1 MLHTRLVRLTL
12 IILTTAL
19 IVGGFSLVKS
29 AQAATSTVMGKAWWG
44 GAEPSYLYMDCS
56 ESETGDH
63 LDSPGNFNGN
73 ADPPG
78 FKFFSSPCS
87 TINYHTYINDLG
99 NFSGSAWND
108 TRGLVTF
115 DATTPPP
122 FGYAAFNTNCPNLC
136 DGTNNCW
143 ACYNENDQKV
153 YGWARVVND
162 GTWIKFDTATSS
174 NYVQIKSWDMASDT
188 APFYNSPTS
197 LAPGDFVGNA
207 TTSVDTISFNCKS
220 EYGLNNGGSC
230 GSRDYKVYI
239 GNLQIAHLSAPN
251 WSYSDAC
258 DNRDARKA
266 VLKWWVK
273 SGQQAG
279 YEIVVNTANP
289 FVSTSTA
296 TCWSGIQTNAVARQ
310 YTVDSSNCPA
320 FSYNTNY
327 YWWVRLYDANG
338 QATQWYQFGAV
349 DGHNGALDEQTDGD
363 PDSESRTFT
372 TYKHEFPSPFFS
384 WTPFDILVGTSTDFT
399 AIGTTSSQYYT
410 TAAPLTPVNCSGPNC
425 FYVWSTSDDHAII
438 SATTSATTSIT
449 FQDATGT
456 TASLL
461 VTDIDSYV
469 CSTSTALNINYGLP
483 IWREVKAE

>member
-1 MLHTRLVRLTL
+1 MKLTRLTL
-12 IILTTAL
+12 IILSAAI

-29 AQAATSTVMGKAWWG
+29 AQAATSTVIGEAWWG
-44 GAEPSYLYMDCS
+44 GAEPYLYMDCS

-73 ADPPG
+73 ANPPG

-99 NFSGSAWND
+99 NFSGSAWNN

-115 DATTPPP
+115 DATTSPPDS
-122 FGYAAFNTNCPNLC
+122 YAFNSHCPTCTLGNS
-136 DGTNNCW
+136 CW
-143 ACYNENDQKV
+143 ACYNEDDQRV

-162 GTWIKFDTATSS
+162 GDWIRFDTATSS
-174 NYVQIKSWDMASDT
+174 NYVQIKSWNAASST
-188 APFYNSPTS
+188 NPFYSN
-197 LAPGDFVGNA
+197 LEPGDFIGNA

-220 EYGLNNGGSC
+220 ESGGNSC

-239 GNLQIAHLSAPN
+239 GNLQIAHLGAPN

-279 YEIVVNTANP
+279 YEIVVNTASP

-296 TCWSGIQTNAVARQ
+296 TCWSGVQTSAVARQ
-310 YTVDSSNCPA
+310 YTVDGGNCPA
-320 FSYNTNY
+320 FNYNTNY
-327 YWWVRLYDANG
+327 YWWVRLYDADG

-349 DGHNGALDEQTDGD
+349 DGHNGATDEQTDGN
-363 PDSESRTFT
+363 PDSNSSTFT

-384 WTPFDILVGTSTDFT
+384 WTPFDVLAGTSTDFT
-399 AIGTTSSQYYT
+399 AVGTTSSQYYT
-410 TAAPLTPVNCSGPNC
+410 TGAPTTPQNCSGPNC
-425 FYVWSTSDDHAII
+425 SYVWSTSDAQAII
-438 SATTSATTSIT
+438 SATTSATTSII
-449 FQDATGT
+449 FQEATGT

-461 VTDIDSYV
+461 VTDLDSYV
-469 CSTSTALNINYGLP
+469 CSTSTVLNINYGLP